1 MYLFKDLFL
10 DDLLKLDFEAW
21 KEEKEQNVVNLDFM
35 IDEPPLT
42 EEGKKYEYD
51 EPTHVRGYTRHDKS
65 GKKTYVA
72 PHGSEAEVIAR
83 DYETEE
89 ELGLDEKKYET
100 SPGAAAVLK
109 KHGGSCKTAVD
120 AGGFDWAK
128 DPYAVCNA
136 TKIVT
141 QGHPTVPRGS
151 KFTKGKGPHGKGR
164 KLIEK

>member
-1 MYLFKDLFL
+1 MNKKKLLFENWRQYL
-10 DDLLKLDFEAW
+10 
-21 KEEKEQNVVNLDFM
+21 
-35 IDEPPLT
+35 

-51 EPTHVRGYTRHDKS
+51 EPTHVRGYVRHDKS
-65 GKKTYVA
+65 GKETYVE

-89 ELGLDEKKYET
+89 EEKEEELEEKKFKT
-100 SPGAAAVLK
+100 SPGAAAILK
-109 KHGGSCKTAVD
+109 KHGGSCKKAVD
-120 AGGFDWAK
+120 AGDFDWASE
-128 DPYAVCNA
+128 PYAVCNA

-141 QGHPTVPRGS
+141 KGHPTVPQGS